1 MLAEIW
7 GAATSSFF
15 VITTLAWIVG
25 SVVTG
30 YSIEYNFLV
39 CSKTSNQNS
48 LTRFETAISSYH
60 PLKYPHSAC
69 SNHQRSHLF
78 RIVVIIG
85 WTGKLMS
92 DGGMSDRGILTC
104 SQSPFSSSRVDISQT
119 NQRSYASILRLARS
133 IYEIDHSLLVCVDG
147 RKLLFTSLYHPSNQE
162 FKK

>member
-7 GAATSSFF
+7 GTATSSFF

-30 YSIEYNFLV
+30 YSIKYNFLV
-39 CSKTSNQNS
+39 CSKTSNQNP

-92 DGGMSDRGILTC
+92 DRGILTC
-104 SQSPFSSSRVDISQT
+104 SQSTFSSSRVDISQT
-119 NQRSYASILRLARS
+119 NQRSFASIFATCAKYIR
-133 IYEIDHSLLVCVDG
+133 D
-147 RKLLFTSLYHPSNQE
+147 
-162 FKK
+162 